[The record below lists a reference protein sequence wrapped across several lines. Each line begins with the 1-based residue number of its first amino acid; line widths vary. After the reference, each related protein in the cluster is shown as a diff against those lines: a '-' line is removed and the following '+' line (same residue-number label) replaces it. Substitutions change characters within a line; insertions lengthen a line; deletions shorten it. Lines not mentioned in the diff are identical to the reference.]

1 MTPLTPRADNTT
13 PGGKTPPGADVDSTA
28 TAESLLA
35 LACDATKAFEF
46 DRAMGYLEAQEASW
60 ASKGAPEHHKDLQI
74 RLYREKGK
82 ILAFQGKLT
91 EAIGAYQR
99 VLDSCR
105 DSKHLEIKAD
115 TFTQIGQLL
124 GKHGDYDRALGYH
137 QRAIGACRRLGNTVG
152 LCKSLR
158 NLGVIYVDLGEF
170 EEAEATYDEA
180 ITLASKSGEEL
191 LYADLVN
198 NLGTIMNMRGD
209 WKKALDLYR
218 ESLGIYRSNDEIRK
232 SAYTLNNLAITFAE
246 RGYSDDALS
255 YFTQALDIAAEVNDA
270 SLILIVDINLADLYL
285 NRRELERARYHCVRA
300 ERHLQDNSLTNG
312 HLVETRL
319 TTGKIAFYELAFES
333 ALQYYNDALHLAQ
346 DIGTQY
352 QEAEVL
358 FARGTLLDAMDRH
371 FDALADLESSYSI
384 FTAARAEAKKSKT
397 EVAIGSIEDL
407 YLKVFD
413 AMAQQ
418 VDEKDPYTKGHSDR
432 VASLSL
438 LLARELQLTTGTLK
452 TIVAGALLHDLGK
465 IRIDDSI
472 LKKEGRLTEEEFGY
486 IRRHP
491 EMGVT
496 LLEGKEFP
504 WDVKPVILHH
514 HEKFDGSG
522 YPAGLAGDEIPL
534 TARIVCLADVFDA
547 LTSDRPYRVAFT
559 PDQALDIMTAEGG
572 TSFDPELLRTFEKLI
587 RDGKASKLVNANTDD
602 REMYRIW
609 MRCLTAELTDLPQT
623 QATPVAVLK

>member
-1 MTPLTPRADNTT
+1 MSPFPPRVGNRL
-13 PGGKTPPGADVDSTA
+13 PGGEMPPGADRVSTA

-35 LACDATKAFEF
+35 LACEATKAFEF
-46 DRAMGYLEAQEASW
+46 ERAMSYLEAQEAAW
-60 ASKGAPEHHKDLQI
+60 ASKGVPEHHKDIQI
-74 RLYREKGK
+74 RLHREKGK
-82 ILAFQGKLT
+82 ILAYQGKLA
-91 EAIGAYQR
+91 EAIAAYQI

-105 DSKHLEIKAD
+105 DNKYLEIKAD
-115 TFTQIGQLL
+115 TLTQIGQLL

-137 QRAIGACRRLGNTVG
+137 QRAIGACRRLDDPIG
-152 LCKSLR
+152 LCKALR
-158 NLGVIYVDLGEF
+158 NLGVIYVEIGEF

-209 WKKALDLYR
+209 WNKALDLYR

-232 SAYTLNNLAITFAE
+232 SAYTMNNLAITFAE

-255 YFTQALDIAAEVNDA
+255 YFSQALEIAADVNDA
-270 SLILIVDINLADLYL
+270 SLVLIVDINLADLYL
-285 NRRELERARYHCVRA
+285 NRRELERARYHCQRA
-300 ERHLQDNSLTNG
+300 ERHLQDNALTNG
-312 HLVETRL
+312 HLVETR
-319 TTGKIAFYELAFES
+319 TIAGKIAFYELAFES

-371 FDALADLESSYSI
+371 FDALADLESSYAM
-384 FTAARAEAKKSKT
+384 FTAARAEAKKTKT
-397 EVAIGSIEDL
+397 ESAIGSIEEL

-438 LLARELQLTTGTLK
+438 LLARELHLSTGTLK
-452 TIVAGALLHDLGK
+452 TVVAAALLHDIGK
-465 IRIDDSI
+465 ILIDDAV
-472 LKKEGRLTEEEFGY
+472 LKKSGRLTAEEFSH
-486 IRRHP
+486 IKNHP
-491 EMGVT
+491 DMGIT

-504 WDVKPVILHH
+504 WDVKPAIRHH

-522 YPAGLAGDEIPL
+522 YPLGLIGDAIPL
-534 TARIVCLADVFDA
+534 TARIIGLADVFDA
-547 LTSDRPYRVAFT
+547 LTSDRPYRAAFT
-559 PDQALDIMTAEGG
+559 VEQALSVMTRESG
-572 TSFDPELLRTFEKLI
+572 TSFDPELLAAFTLLVRS
-587 RDGKASKLVNANTDD
+587 GKAATLINSSTDD

-609 MRCLTAELTDLPQT
+609 MRCLASDGVE
-623 QATPVAVLK
+623 TPDDQREPSALLR